1 MGAVASL
8 FKRTAATTTRAAH
21 PTFRFVCHLDRL
33 PPHLPELDECFRQ
46 YGTSGCEVLCE
57 VPAKDFADAVA
68 DAIRTLEE
76 GYCRVEGIERLD
88 LVE

>member
-8 FKRTAATTTRAAH
+8 FKRTAAPTRAAAL

-46 YGTSGCEVLCE
+46 YGTSGSEVLCE
-57 VPAKDFADAVA
+57 IPAKDFAEAVA
-68 DAIRTLEE
+68 DAIRTLED

-88 LVE
+88 LE